1 MAMKDVRGLCWRS
14 VLRKSPCLFATV
26 VAAML
31 GIGLGVL
38 VREYGSLSRLHK
50 QYLGFPGE
58 VLIRMLKLV
67 ILPLIVSSIITGVAA
82 LDSRVSGRIGA
93 RALVYY
99 FSTTI
104 IAVVLGI
111 VLVTTI
117 KPGAFYRADI
127 PDGEGSI
134 LQVSTVDVLLDLFR
148 NMFPDN
154 LVQASFQQYKTSRK
168 ENKGSQLLANASV
181 TVSVPS
187 DVTGAPTENITKD
200 YETIG
205 VYTDG
210 INVLGLIV
218 FCVVFGL
225 VIRQMGDR
233 GHILV
238 EFFDALNEATMEM
251 VEIIMWYTP
260 VGILFLITS
269 KVLQVDD
276 WEIFRKLGLYMATV
290 LSGLAIHSMVVL
302 PLLYFAFVRRNPF
315 TFVLGMTQALLTALT
330 VSSSSATLP
339 VTLQCAE
346 RNNGIDRRVTRFM
359 LPVGAI
365 INMDGTALYE
375 AVAAIFVAQLHDY
388 DLDVGKIVTISIAAT
403 AGSIGAAGMPSA
415 GLVTMV
421 IVLTAAGLPAS
432 DVTLLIAVDWFL
444 DRFRTMINVLG
455 DAIGAGIVQALS
467 KKELEKMDHTSNAGV
482 INPFALD
489 TANSED
495 CERNMHVSEGFAV
508 ERSDA
513 VSFTQTS
520 QF

>member
-1 MAMKDVRGLCWRS
+1 MASSRQTSGTREKNQASSSGFRRFLRKNWLLMATLLS
-14 VLRKSPCLFATV
+14 VLAGV
-26 VAAML
+26 
-31 GIGLGVL
+31 GLGVL
-38 VREYGSLSRLHK
+38 VREYGSLSRLQK

-58 VLIRMLKLV
+58 VLMRMLKLV

-82 LDSRVSGRIGA
+82 LDSRVLGRIGA
-93 RALVYY
+93 RALVFY

-117 KPGAFYRADI
+117 KPGASYRADI
-127 PDGEGSI
+127 PDGTGSVP
-134 LQVSTVDVLLDLFR
+134 QVRTVDVLLDLFR

-154 LVQASFQQYKTSRK
+154 LVQASFQQVK
-168 ENKGSQLLANASV
+168 LV
-181 TVSVPS
+181 PFTVYS
-187 DVTGAPTENITKD
+187 DLRSTLQNITKD
-200 YETIG
+200 YETVG
-205 VYTDG
+205 VYTNG

-238 EFFDALNEATMEM
+238 EFFDALNEATMKM

-260 VGILFLITS
+260 VGTMFLITS

-276 WEIFRKLGLYMATV
+276 WDIFRKLGLYMATV

-315 TFVLGMTQALLTALT
+315 PFILGMMQALLTALT

-346 RNNGIDRRVTRFM
+346 RNNRIDRRVTRFM
-359 LPVGAI
+359 LPVGAT

-375 AVAAIFVAQLHDY
+375 VVAAIFVAQLHDY
-388 DLDVGKIVTISIAAT
+388 DLDVGRIVIISIATT
-403 AGSIGAAGMPSA
+403 AASIGAAGMPSA

-444 DRFRTMINVLG
+444 DRFCTMINVLG

-489 TANSED
+489 MANNDD
-495 CERNMHVSEGFAV
+495 CERNMCVSEGFAV
-508 ERSDA
+508 ESSDA